1 MIPIR
6 SNITTYRQPISCYL
20 LIGINIAL
28 FLWFVKLEFA
38 GNLTDVVRNWGVLPD
53 RISAV
58 AFDVFGTLREN
69 PSDIPDAFLSHNPAA
84 WFALLL
90 VSSSII
96 PAIFLHGSYGQI
108 LGNTIFLFVFG
119 PKLEEMLGSGR
130 FVLFYLTCGI
140 LTSVVQI
147 LVEPTLAVPT
157 IGSNGAIASLL
168 GAYVTSF
175 PKAKIDSILPLVIV
189 FIPIELPAAFYLF
202 WWFVQQGFYG
212 VGQLAVRGGV
222 NAFSLGYLAH
232 GIGILI
238 GAVLVRLMVKRS

>member
-6 SNITTYRQPISCYL
+6 SNITTYRQPIGCYL

-28 FLWFVKLEFA
+28 FCWFVKLEFA

-53 RISAV
+53 RISAI
-58 AFDVFGTLREN
+58 AA
-69 PSDIPDAFLSHNPAA
+69 DAFGSHNPAA
-84 WFALLL
+84 WFALFL

-119 PKLEEMLGSGR
+119 PKIEEMLGSGR

-175 PKAKIDSILPLVIV
+175 PKAKIDSILPLAIV
-189 FIPIELPAAFYLF
+189 FIPLELPGKFYLF

-212 VGQLAVRGGV
+212 IGQLAIAGGV
-222 NAFSLGYLAH
+222 NAFSLGYLTH
-232 GIGILI
+232 GMGILI
-238 GAVLVRLMVKRS
+238 GAVLVRLMAKPVT

>member
-6 SNITTYRQPISCYL
+6 SNIPSYSQPISCYL
-20 LIGINIAL
+20 LMGLNIAL
-28 FLWFVKLEFA
+28 FLWCVKLEFA
-38 GNLTDVVRNWGVLPD
+38 GNLTDVVRNWGVVPD

-58 AFDVFGTLREN
+58 AADASG
-69 PSDIPDAFLSHNPAA
+69 SDNPAV

-96 PAIFLHGSYGQI
+96 PAIFLHSSYGQI

-119 PKLEEMLGSGR
+119 SKIEEMLGSGR
-130 FVLFYLTCGI
+130 FLLFYLICAM
-140 LTSVVQI
+140 LTSLVQI
-147 LVEPTLAVPT
+147 LVEPGLGVPL

-189 FIPIELPAAFYLF
+189 FIPIELPAVFYLF
-202 WWFVQQGFYG
+202 WWFVQQGFYA

-232 GIGILI
+232 GIGIFI
-238 GAVLVRLMVKRS
+238 GAVLIRLMAKPEP

>member
-1 MIPIR
+1 MG
-6 SNITTYRQPISCYL
+6 L
-20 LIGINIAL
+20 NIAL
-28 FLWFVKLEFA
+28 FLWCVKLEFA
-38 GNLTDVVRNWGVLPD
+38 GNLTDVVRNWGVVPD

-58 AFDVFGTLREN
+58 AADASG
-69 PSDIPDAFLSHNPAA
+69 SDNPAV

-96 PAIFLHGSYGQI
+96 PAIFLHSSYGQI

-119 PKLEEMLGSGR
+119 SKIEEMLGSGR
-130 FVLFYLTCGI
+130 FLLFYLICAM
-140 LTSVVQI
+140 LTSLVQI
-147 LVEPTLAVPT
+147 LVEPGLGVPL

-175 PKAKIDSILPLVIV
+175 PKAKIDTILPLVIV
-189 FIPIELPAAFYLF
+189 FIPIELPAVFYLF
-202 WWFVQQGFYG
+202 WWFVQQGFYA

-232 GIGILI
+232 GIGIFI
-238 GAVLVRLMVKRS
+238 GAVLIRLMAKPEP

>member
-58 AFDVFGTLREN
+58 AA
-69 PSDIPDAFLSHNPAA
+69 DAFASDNPAV

-119 PKLEEMLGSGR
+119 PKIEEMLGSGR

-140 LTSVVQI
+140 GTSVVQI

-175 PKAKIDSILPLVIV
+175 PKAKIDSILPLAIV
-189 FIPIELPAAFYLF
+189 FIPIELPATFYLF
-202 WWFVQQGFYG
+202 WWFVQQGFYA
-212 VGQLAVRGGV
+212 VGQLAIAGGV

-238 GAVLVRLMVKRS
+238 GAVSIRLMVKRS